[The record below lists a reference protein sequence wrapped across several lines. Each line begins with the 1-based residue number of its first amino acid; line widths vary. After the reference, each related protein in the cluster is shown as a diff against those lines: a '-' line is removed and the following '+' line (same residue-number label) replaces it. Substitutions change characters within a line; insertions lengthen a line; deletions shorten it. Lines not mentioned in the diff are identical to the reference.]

1 MLGMLKKERERIIIE
16 GKREIC
22 LDSSNTS
29 KPVSLHLSKH
39 HKGSSIRRIAF
50 TANDHNLV
58 TAAKTI
64 KIFDL
69 NHGKVLRKIS
79 AGTSKIHALSVIDQY
94 LLCAGDDEGCFR
106 VWDYRENRGCLM
118 EIKECDDYISDLDV
132 DSDRKIVVASSGEG
146 TLSAFNVRKEYK
158 PRILLAYV
166 NPRLWNSN
174 RMQDPPLIIYR

>member
-1 MLGMLKKERERIIIE
+1 MMI
-16 GKREIC
+16 